1 MESLTNSSHCT
12 DELTEARKNKWQRR
26 LKEELGWWLHR
37 GSGERLPSL
46 PDPPRPVLWGQAPSF
61 SQLDPGPI
69 SPQVQISYHSSR
81 DSSPLAYAVLYLT
94 CVGKSGASA
103 KGRVKVVP
111 GWINTSGANG
121 EPELRPRHLCLSC
134 GAQETW
140 IPSLYHPQ
148 KHTADGFAV

>member
-1 MESLTNSSHCT
+1 MESLTNSSHFT
-12 DELTEARKNKWQRR
+12 DELTEARTNRWQRR

-37 GSGERLPSL
+37 GSWERRPSL
-46 PDPPRPVLWGQAPSF
+46 PDPPRPVPWGQAPSC

-69 SPQVQISYHSSR
+69 SLQVQISYHSSR

-111 GWINTSGANG
+111 GWKKTTGTNR
-121 EPELRPRHLCLSC
+121 EPELRPRRM
-134 GAQETW
+134 
-140 IPSLYHPQ
+140 
-148 KHTADGFAV
+148 